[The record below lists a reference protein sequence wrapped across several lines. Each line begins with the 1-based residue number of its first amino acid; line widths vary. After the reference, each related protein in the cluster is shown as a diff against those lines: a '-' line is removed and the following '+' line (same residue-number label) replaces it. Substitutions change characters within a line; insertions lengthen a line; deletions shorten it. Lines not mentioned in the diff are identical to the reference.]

1 MNIKISV
8 GCTLA
13 FTLVDLIVS
22 TVLYCHGSRLSSFSE
37 DLLDFNVLLSLVD
50 LWGCVLIRACLLLG
64 ASAGVLWNRELG
76 PRRVSQLYT
85 LVLLVSLTLGTFA
98 LVKLLILSER
108 EGGLTPWFLGLFSW
122 TCVSALGVVLLWG
135 LLGKE
140 TVPGGGGGSG
150 GGDGG
155 GDEDR
160 ERLVD
165 DREKEE
171 EEKEEG
177 EEGLGRRTGAKAGP
191 QKTGSGATLGRLL
204 WYCSE
209 DVGLLSTAFLFLLI
223 SAVCEAF
230 LPYYTGKAI
239 DGIVTQQSMEDF
251 TQPLLKLSALAL
263 ASALAIGVRG
273 GVFSLTMARLSLRLR
288 NKLFRSLMRQEIG
301 FFDANHTGDITSRLT
316 SDTTQVSDLVSV
328 NVNIF
333 LRSAVKAVGFF
344 VFMFGLSWRLT
355 LVTLMGFPFIAV
367 VSKVYGD
374 YYKRLTKEVQTSLAA
389 ANKVAEEVISSM
401 RTVRSFACEEREA
414 DSYYSRLLVM
424 YRLNCRQ
431 ALAYACFM
439 WSSCFSEL
447 ALEVAILYYGGHL
460 VVSGQMTG
468 GTLIAFVIYALE
480 LVECL
485 ENISSV
491 YSGLMQ
497 GVGAAEKVFEY
508 LDREPQHR
516 NDGQE
521 APPTCTGLVE
531 FRDVTFAYPTRPET
545 AILKG
550 VSFTL
555 RPGEV
560 TALVGPSG
568 SGKSSCVGLLENYY
582 PPGGGQVLLDGRP
595 VHTYRHDHLHSVV
608 SLVGQEPVL
617 FARTVEENISYGL
630 TDVSMET
637 VVEAASQAN
646 AHDFISALTRGYN
659 TAVGE
664 KGTQLSGGQKQR
676 VAIARALIRQPRVLI
691 LDEATSA
698 LDAESE
704 HIVQQALGAVMRGR
718 TVLVVAHRL
727 STVERAHNILVLEAG
742 AVAEQGS
749 HAQLMARGGLYCRL
763 VQRQLRGLEAGEAEV
778 PTAPTGGGGG
788 GGGGEEEEEERLAWT
803 DGGCGGCGGGGG
815 L

>member
-1 MNIKISV
+1 MNVKISV

-85 LVLLVSLTLGTFA
+85 LVLLVSLALGTFA

-122 TCVSALGVVLLWG
+122 TCVSSLGMVLLWG

-140 TVPGGGGGSG
+140 TVPGGGGG

-273 GVFSLTMARLSLRLR
+273 GVFSLTLARLSLRLR

-316 SDTTQVSDLVSV
+316 SDTTQVSDLVSI

-367 VSKVYGD
+367 VSKVYGE

-424 YRLNCRQ
+424 YRLNRRQ
-431 ALAYACFM
+431 ALAYACFA
-439 WSSCFSEL
+439 WSSSLSEL

-485 ENISSV
+485 ESISSV

-595 VHTYRHDHLHSVV
+595 VHTYRHDHLHSAV

-646 AHDFISALTRGYN
+646 AHDFISALTRGYH
-659 TAVGE
+659 TGVGE

-676 VAIARALIRQPRVLI
+676 VAIARALIRQPCVLI

-704 HIVQQALGAVMRGR
+704 HIVQQALGAVMHGR

-788 GGGGEEEEEERLAWT
+788 GGGGEEEEEEEERPAWT
-803 DGGCGGCGGGGG
+803 DAGCGGGGG
-815 L
+815 GL

>member
-22 TVLYCHGSRLSSFSE
+22 TVLYCHGSHLGIFSE

-76 PRRVSQLYT
+76 PRRVCQLHT
-85 LVLLVSLTLGTFA
+85 LVLLVSLALGTFA

-122 TCVSALGVVLLWG
+122 TCVSSLGMVLLWG

-140 TVPGGGGGSG
+140 TVPGGGGGDG
-150 GGDGG
+150 GG

-165 DREKEE
+165 DREKKEE
-171 EEKEEG
+171 EEEEEEEG

-204 WYCSE
+204 WYCRE
-209 DVGLLSTAFLFLLI
+209 DVGLLSAAFLFLLI

-251 TQPLLKLSALAL
+251 TQPLLKLSALAV
-263 ASALAIGVRG
+263 ASALAIGVRA
-273 GVFSLTMARLSLRLR
+273 GVFSLTLARLNLRLR

-301 FFDANHTGDITSRLT
+301 FFDGNHTGDITSRLT
-316 SDTTQVSDLVSV
+316 SDTTQVSDLVSINV
-328 NVNIF
+328 NVF

-424 YRLNCRQ
+424 YRLNRQQ
-431 ALAYACFM
+431 ALAFACFM

-485 ENISSV
+485 EVSPVCSSRCHLSV
-491 YSGLMQ
+491 
-497 GVGAAEKVFEY
+497 
-508 LDREPQHR
+508 
-516 NDGQE
+516 
-521 APPTCTGLVE
+521 
-531 FRDVTFAYPTRPET
+531 
-545 AILKG
+545 
-550 VSFTL
+550 
-555 RPGEV
+555 
-560 TALVGPSG
+560 
-568 SGKSSCVGLLENYY
+568 
-582 PPGGGQVLLDGRP
+582 PPGNTCLFLQ
-595 VHTYRHDHLHSVV
+595 V

-646 AHDFISALTRGYN
+646 AHDFISALTRGYH
-659 TAVGE
+659 TGVGE

-676 VAIARALIRQPRVLI
+676 VAIARALVRQPRVLI

-763 VQRQLRGLEAGEAEV
+763 VQRQLRGLEAGEAE
-778 PTAPTGGGGG
+778 
-788 GGGGEEEEEERLAWT
+788 
-803 DGGCGGCGGGGG
+803 
-815 L
+815 